1 MTSSRP
7 CNPSEKEVMRGGR
20 RGRKRYHANEDV
32 TNEEGLG
39 HVIGDPPLEPALEG
53 FQEQLMVV
61 EYHFNDGEYLTRV
74 TRDRR
79 RRRRRRKEGG
89 GGIGEGREMRR
100 RRRDMFRYIFDS
112 VIRDDGSLRLRGG
125 LQWVQIFL
133 YGEMNKRKRGEGRV
147 GEGGERRRWKRQ
159 GE

>member
-1 MTSSRP
+1 M
-7 CNPSEKEVMRGGR
+7 
-20 RGRKRYHANEDV
+20 
-32 TNEEGLG
+32 
-39 HVIGDPPLEPALEG
+39 IGDPPLEPALEG

-133 YGEMNKRKRGEGRV
+133 YGEMNKRKRGEGGESGRGGREKEREEAGRV
-147 GEGGERRRWKRQ
+147 GIP
-159 GE
+159 